1 MWIVIAAALILIIA
15 FLQIQFF
22 WWFEKKIRGDTMGGG
37 GMNVSIANYI
47 LHVAIISVVTDK
59 Y

>member
-22 WWFEKKIRGDTMGGG
+22 WWFEKKIRGDTIV

-47 LHVAIISVVTDK
+47 LHIAIISVVTDK